1 MCDICDRKSRR
12 NFLALSAGGL
22 VAAGMAGLPLIKPA
36 NAKVTPTSLT
46 PDEALAK
53 LKSGNAKYVESPE
66 LCVSDIGKRR
76 EEVASGQ
83 APWATILT
91 CADSRV
97 PPELLFGGLSL
108 GKLFVCRNAGNT
120 ADIATL
126 GSIEYAAEH
135 LGSPLIVVV
144 GHEKCGAVKAACD
157 IARSGDTL
165 PGAMGEMLEPIV
177 PAAIAVMNKEGD
189 FLENAVR
196 ENARRTAQKIGVQ
209 SPVVSRLV
217 QGGKLRVIY
226 AVYSLDTGAVDF
238 IDA

>member
-1 MCDICDRKSRR
+1 MCDNCNRDRRS
-12 NFLALSAGGL
+12 FLTLSAVGL
-22 VAAGMAGLPLIKPA
+22 LAAGMAGLPLVKPA
-36 NAKVTPTSLT
+36 NAKVKPTSLT
-46 PDEALAK
+46 PDEAIAK
-53 LKSGNAKYVESPE
+53 LKSGNTKYVESPE

-126 GSIEYAAEH
+126 GSIEYAAEY
-135 LGSPLIVVV
+135 LGSPVIVVM
-144 GHEKCGAVKAACD
+144 GHKMCGAVAAACD
-157 IARSGDTL
+157 VARTGNML

-177 PAAIAVMNKEGD
+177 PSAIAVMNKEGD
-189 FLENAVR
+189 FLENAIS
-196 ENARRTAQKIGVQ
+196 ENARRTAQKIGAQ
-209 SPVVSRLV
+209 SPIVSRLV
-217 QGGKLRVIY
+217 GEGKVRVVP
-226 AVYSLDTGAVDF
+226 AVYSLETGVVDF
-238 IDA
+238 LAA